1 MVKDKDGG
9 LTFLEDLPK
18 RVVEAVT
25 RHRLQQMNRLLIAS
39 LESAG
44 DGIMITDLQ
53 GSILHVNRALEQM
66 SGFTRQ
72 ELMGQNPRLFLSAL
86 HPTDFYERLWQTV
99 LARKVWQGEV
109 TNRCK
114 DGRLLEVS
122 LMISPVLDLHG
133 QLTHLVGILR
143 DVSER
148 KQLERQ
154 LMQAQKMQSV
164 GTLAGGVA
172 HEFNNLLAGIS
183 GYASLA
189 LRALEL
195 PGEVHEFLDNIVAL
209 SERAARLTRQLLTYA
224 RKSELVRAADLHGRP
239 SDDHR
244 GTGAADPVPG
254 SGSGGPR
261 REQRWSGAGGHCR
274 YQPTPAGP
282 GQPDPQCP
290 DAVSASERK
299 AAPQAKPGAE
309 PISPPGPAILF
320 RVRHAVLT
328 AEQATF
334 PQNIPPGDYVV
345 LEIVDRGCGMAGE
358 VLNQAIDPFFTTKEV
373 GQGTGLGLPM
383 VFGIVQGHQG
393 YLAIQST
400 PGQGTCVSLY
410 LPRLSEQADESSGQ
424 LIFAAEQVIEPESL
438 AGQNILVIDDEEAIL
453 DIIRRF
459 LEIAGHKVHCAA
471 TGQAG
476 IDCLS
481 QGGPVDL
488 VILDLM
494 MPQEDG
500 VSTFRRLRHCAP
512 PCLCFYV
519 QVSLQG
525 ILCRSLWLTMLPVYS
540 ASLFE

>member
-1 MVKDKDGG
+1 MIESLRLFVVEDDEDIALLIRKTLERANHQVTRCRMGADAQTVLAHTPFDLVLLDLKLPDLSGVELLHNLSRENIAVPTLIVTAHGNEHLARDAFQAGALDYVVKDKDGG

-224 RKSELVRAADLHGRP
+224 RKSELVRGRP
-239 SDDHR
+239 
-244 GTGAADPVPG
+244 P
-254 SGSGGPR
+254 
-261 REQRWSGAGGHCR
+261 W
-274 YQPTPAGP
+274 
-282 GQPDPQCP
+282 
-290 DAVSASERK
+290 
-299 AAPQAKPGAE
+299 
-309 PISPPGPAILF
+309 
-320 RVRHAVLT
+320 
-328 AEQATF
+328 
-334 PQNIPPGDYVV
+334 
-345 LEIVDRGCGMAGE
+345 
-358 VLNQAIDPFFTTKEV
+358 
-373 GQGTGLGLPM
+373 
-383 VFGIVQGHQG
+383 
-393 YLAIQST
+393 
-400 PGQGTCVSLY
+400 
-410 LPRLSEQADESSGQ
+410 
-424 LIFAAEQVIEPESL
+424 
-438 AGQNILVIDDEEAIL
+438 
-453 DIIRRF
+453 
-459 LEIAGHKVHCAA
+459 
-471 TGQAG
+471 
-476 IDCLS
+476 
-481 QGGPVDL
+481 
-488 VILDLM
+488 
-494 MPQEDG
+494 
-500 VSTFRRLRHCAP
+500 STF
-512 PCLCFYV
+512 
-519 QVSLQG
+519 
-525 ILCRSLWLTMLPVYS
+525 
-540 ASLFE
+540 